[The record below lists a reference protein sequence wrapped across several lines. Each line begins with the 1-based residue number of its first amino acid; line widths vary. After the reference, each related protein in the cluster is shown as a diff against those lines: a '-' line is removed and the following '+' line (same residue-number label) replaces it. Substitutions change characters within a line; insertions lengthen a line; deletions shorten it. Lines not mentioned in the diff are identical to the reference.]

1 MEWTGSPQKKMSSS
15 FTVFDENT
23 HNNNYQQVRVT
34 SCDCA
39 YGLADVGVPT
49 EWFPAH
55 GLCHEFALDNIPI
68 CEPCSTTSGTFLP
81 PPSPSFL
88 LLPNSNTSHHHENL
102 SHHHE
107 NLFLSPTTD
116 CTSQRFGN
124 MVQNNDD
131 GEDLMAAIMAK
142 IRLREADGAQVRATS
157 PTGTDPYSG
166 STAPASHS
174 ADEDLT
180 AHEVYRLQRE
190 LDRTKERM
198 AQMNLQLD
206 QSRLAQHTMQEAI
219 GSPFPHARRL
229 AANIPVPGLLSA
241 GNQFSQ
247 PNDFSRISRPFE
259 RSGYSNPSHS

>member
-34 SCDCA
+34 SRDCA

-55 GLCHEFALDNIPI
+55 GRCHEFALDNIPI

-81 PPSPSFL
+81 PLSPSFL
-88 LLPNSNTSHHHENL
+88 LLL
-102 SHHHE
+102 SSSFQTPT
-107 NLFLSPTTD
+107 LPTTTKISILSPTTD

-247 PNDFSRISRPFE
+247 PNDFSRTSRPFE

>member
-1 MEWTGSPQKKMSSS
+1 MEWTGSPQQKMSSS

-34 SCDCA
+34 SRDCA

-55 GLCHEFALDNIPI
+55 GRCHEFALDNIPI

-81 PPSPSFL
+81 SSFSFLPPPSFL
-88 LLPNSNTSHHHENL
+88 LLPNSNT

-247 PNDFSRISRPFE
+247 PNDFSRTSRPFE